1 MSTNINILPLKKITN
16 DIERKSRGSMGSI
29 KTLRKL
35 WGQLHCPCNSVHFR
49 PWSNSMSLTPTLPT
63 EPGTL
68 VTWKPNG
75 ALDLEPVFEENYE
88 QNKRL
93 RAVLRGAWHWN
104 RRRAWHPSPEKC
116 VRWPASY
123 APICWKERTWSKRFR
138 SGVVNLIAA
147 CLKNYGCPI
156 GARRSVHTPLLGIS
170 ASDWSFPFR
179 RWTLGWTRNN
189 FLLCFLSNLYFW
201 SRADGSFQNR
211 ICFPLSLLAASR
223 CSWKWVDPSCTT
235 LETAPLR
242 DPHQSL
248 RRPRSTLGLTRK
260 KGFS

>member
-1 MSTNINILPLKKITN
+1 MTLS
-16 DIERKSRGSMGSI
+16 ERKSIGSMGSI

-104 RRRAWHPSPEKC
+104 RRRSWHPSPEKC

-147 CLKNYGCPI
+147 SLQNYGCPI

-170 ASDWSFPFR
+170 ASDWSFPRLRIEDVEAALAMCQDDDTARLRISVNR
-179 RWTLGWTRNN
+179 RNSSER
-189 FLLCFLSNLYFW
+189 S
-201 SRADGSFQNR
+201 
-211 ICFPLSLLAASR
+211 PLI
-223 CSWKWVDPSCTT
+223 
-235 LETAPLR
+235 E
-242 DPHQSL
+242 
-248 RRPRSTLGLTRK
+248 
-260 KGFS
+260 